1 MALNITDH
9 VRFVILTPVL
19 ALFKVCKKF
28 EGYSNQK
35 AYDTNFA
42 SGTGYE
48 RLHVT
53 QVDRNVGIRRSHT
66 TYSLSA
72 LNTDVKTLPSTKLR
86 TEFGI
91 YH

>member
-48 RLHVT
+48 RYTSRSECWHSSVAYDLFAFCIKHG
-53 QVDRNVGIRRSHT
+53 RKNV
-66 TYSLSA
+66 A
-72 LNTDVKTLPSTKLR
+72 
-86 TEFGI
+86 
-91 YH
+91 